1 MMEVAVAFENY
12 AVGHQL
18 GDRVQE
24 KFLAGTDDTAPTLE

>member
-1 MMEVAVAFENY
+1 MMKVAVAVENH

-24 KFLAGTDDTAPTLE
+24 RLLAGTDDTAPTLE